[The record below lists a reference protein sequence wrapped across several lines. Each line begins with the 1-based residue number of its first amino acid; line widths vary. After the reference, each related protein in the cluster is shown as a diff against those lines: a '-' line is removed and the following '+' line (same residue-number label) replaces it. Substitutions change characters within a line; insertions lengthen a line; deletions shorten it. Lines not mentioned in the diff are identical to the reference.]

1 VIGLVPILI
10 IPETAR
16 VPIREI
22 RRFRIGAPHPAPTA

>member
-22 RRFRIGAPHPAPTA
+22 RRFRVGAPRPAPTA